1 MYTSLDRLFPKQWGT
16 IKTIDT
22 GPELGR
28 RMAALGMRPG
38 RRLEVIRIA
47 PLKGPLLIRIGY
59 TEFMIRRTDAEK
71 ISVSLSI

>member
-1 MYTSLDRLFPKQWGT
+1 MSTSLDRLFPHQWGT
-16 IKTIDT
+16 IEAIDT
-22 GPELGR
+22 SPELGR

-59 TEFMIRRTDAEK
+59 TEFMIRRTDAKK

>member
-1 MYTSLDRLFPKQWGT
+1 MHTSLDRLFPQQWGT
-16 IKTIDT
+16 IEAIDT

-59 TEFMIRRTDAEK
+59 TEFMIRRTDAKK